1 MTKKKNIL
9 QTNTTIPPASS
20 SHLRRSRRAKNH
32 NATSKKVLKVKGL
45 YKSFKQGTN
54 LIHVLENA
62 NFDLAENEVVA
73 LIGPS
78 GCGKTTFL
86 HMIGLLDLPDRG
98 EISIDKKNFVKASD
112 NARTLCRRDDI
123 GFVYQSHNLLEDF
136 TALGNVILPLRL
148 HKISAEER
156 EKQAKELLKK
166 LNLIKRASHYPSQLS
181 GGEQQR
187 VAIARSLIHNPKI
200 ILADEPT
207 GNLDRVNAEKVLSLL
222 IETARGLKK
231 SLVIVTHNNE
241 VAKQADRIMTIK
253 NGKLMIYK
261 QRRTLSDK
269 KF

>member
-1 MTKKKNIL
+1 MTKKKNLL
-9 QTNTTIPPASS
+9 QAKTTTPPIASPS
-20 SHLRRSRRAKNH
+20 RMRGSRRTKDRNVT
-32 NATSKKVLKVKGL
+32 NKKVLKAKGL
-45 YKSFKQGTN
+45 YKTFKQGTN
-54 LIHVLENA
+54 LIHVIENA

-86 HMIGLLDLPDRG
+86 HMIGLLDLPDHG
-98 EISIDKKNFVKASD
+98 KISINKKNFMKAND
-112 NARTLCRRDDI
+112 NARTLCRRNDI

-136 TALGNVILPLRL
+136 TALENVMLPLRL
-148 HKISAEER
+148 HKISAKEI
-156 EKQAKELLKK
+156 EKRARELLKK
-166 LNLIKRASHYPSQLS
+166 LNLIKRALHYPSQLS

-207 GNLDRVNAEKVLSLL
+207 GNLDRTNAEKVLSLL

-231 SLVIVTHNNE
+231 SLVIVTHNDE

-253 NGKLMIYK
+253 NGKLVIYK
-261 QRRTLSDK
+261 RGLA
-269 KF
+269 